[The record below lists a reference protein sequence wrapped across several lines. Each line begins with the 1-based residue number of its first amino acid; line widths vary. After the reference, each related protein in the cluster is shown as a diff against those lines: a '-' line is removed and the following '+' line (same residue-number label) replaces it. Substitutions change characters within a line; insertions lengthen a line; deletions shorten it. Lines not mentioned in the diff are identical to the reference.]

1 MNKEETEKINKLL
14 KRNKSYIEIF
24 RACYEKRIS
33 LPDFEY
39 AAMALHLKQMEEI
52 IKSKVKL

>member
-1 MNKEETEKINKLL
+1 MTKDKEEINKLL